1 MPPAMKKAT
10 PSLGEKLSYRIDNLM
25 SLNPAFKLVGLFGLT
40 SILVLIGGTAYWFIR
55 RGEDGQDFVHGLW
68 AAWTFIA
75 DAGTQGGEEN
85 FATRAAAMFITI
97 GGMMIFAL
105 LLGLVSE
112 TLGGLMDNLKEGHSR
127 VIESGHTL
135 ILGWNEKIFSTIEQL
150 VEANSNQ
157 RRAVVVVLSD
167 LPKADMEKEL
177 QDKIEDFR
185 STVVVCRSGNTTQNV
200 DLVKVNATEARSI
213 IVLGDDADPEESDVR
228 AVKTVLALSRGMD
241 IAGHVVVEIMDPA
254 NAEMVKM
261 VGAGKVEV
269 VAARDVIG
277 RLMVQT
283 ARQNGLAHTYGGLL
297 GFEGSEFYLK
307 EWKQLAGKRFD
318 ECWPLFPDAVVCGV
332 KPDPNGPNKVA
343 PGEPPV
349 VINPPASYVVAPGD
363 ELLFLAE
370 DDDSFKPKAPPAGWQ
385 PTKPPAFTPP
395 APRKENL
402 LWLGW
407 RRDLGSMIREL
418 DNYVA
423 ADSTLTLVSVL
434 GKEEANERL
443 KAEGVDVLKN
453 LKLRYRQ
460 GNLASRKDLE
470 ALRVQ
475 DFDSIMILAADTL
488 ELDPDEVDSRT
499 LMSLL
504 LIRDIQKKNDVKGKP
519 VLSEIRDPR
528 TKALA
533 EIAEASDYVV
543 SNEIVSLLM
552 ATVSEN
558 REMNTIWADLFDADG
573 NEIYLKHAHL
583 YAAPNERVTFYD
595 LMARARARGE
605 VCIGYR
611 LVSEA
616 DDADHGVALNPAKK
630 DEAIP
635 LSEHDRVIVLSQN
648 GD

>member
-1 MPPAMKKAT
+1 MKTAK
-10 PSLGEKLSYRIDNLM
+10 PSLGEVFSYKLDNLM
-25 SLNPAFKLVGLFGLT
+25 SLNPAFKLFGLFGLT
-40 SILVLIGGTAYWFIR
+40 SFLVMIGGVVYWIATM
-55 RGEDGQDFVHGLW
+55 GEEGSDLIHGFW

-75 DAGTQGGEEN
+75 DAGTQGGEST
-85 FATRAAAMFITI
+85 FITRAIAMFITI

-127 VIESGHTL
+127 VIESNHTL
-135 ILGWNEKIFSTIEQL
+135 VLGWNEKIFSVIEQV
-150 VEANSNQ
+150 VEANRSE
-157 RRAVVVVLSD
+157 RRGVIVILSEK
-167 LPKADMEKEL
+167 PKAEMEAEI
-177 QDKIEDFR
+177 QDKLEDFG
-185 STVVVCRSGNTTQNV
+185 STVVVCRSGTTTQNV
-200 DLVKVNATEARSI
+200 DLLKVNAPEARAI

-241 IAGHVVVEIMDPA
+241 IRGHLVVEMIDPS
-254 NAEMVKM
+254 NAHMVEM

-307 EWKQLAGKRFD
+307 GFKPLTGRRFGD
-318 ECWPLFPDAVVCGV
+318 VWPLFPDCVICGV
-332 KPDPNGPNKVA
+332 KPAAGVPA
-343 PGEPPV
+343 GEPPV
-349 VINPPASYVVAPGD
+349 TINPPDDYVMQDGD
-363 ELLFLAE
+363 ELFALVE
-370 DDDSFKPKAPPAGWQ
+370 DDSLFRLKAAPAGWSGA
-385 PTKPPAFTPP
+385 KPAPAFTPP
-395 APRKENL
+395 PPKPENL

-407 RRDLGSMIREL
+407 RKDLGNMIREL

-423 ADSTLTLVSVL
+423 PESMLTLVSVL
-434 GKEEANERL
+434 GRDEANERL
-443 KAEGVDVLKN
+443 KQEGVSELKN

-475 DFDSIMILAADTL
+475 DFDSIMILAADDIGMT
-488 ELDPDEVDSRT
+488 PDEVDART

-504 LIRDIQKKNDVKGKP
+504 LIRDIQKKSNVKGKP

-543 SNEIVSLLM
+543 SNEIVSMLM

-558 REMNTIWADLFDADG
+558 RQMNAVWSDLFDADG
-573 NEIYLKHAHL
+573 NEIYLKHARL
-583 YAAPNERVTFYD
+583 YAGPNERVTFYD
-595 LMARARARGE
+595 LMARARMRGE
-605 VCIGYR
+605 ICIGYR
-611 LVSEA
+611 KVS
-616 DDADHGVALNPAKK
+616 DAGEEGHGVVLNPAKK
-630 DEAIP
+630 TESMT
-635 LSEHDRVIVLSQN
+635 LSEHDRVIVLAQN

>member
-1 MPPAMKKAT
+1 MNST
-10 PSLGEKLSYRIDNLM
+10 RPSFGEKLSYRLDNLM
-25 SLNPAFKLVGLFGLT
+25 SLNPAFKLFGLFGLT
-40 SILVLIGGTAYWFIR
+40 SVLVVIGGVVYWAATI
-55 RGEDGQDFVHGLW
+55 GDEGSNLVHGFW

-75 DAGTQGGEEN
+75 DAGTQGGEST
-85 FATRAAAMFITI
+85 FVTRAIAMFITV

-127 VIESGHTL
+127 VIEKNHTL
-135 ILGWNEKIFSTIEQL
+135 VLGWNEKIFSVIEQ
-150 VEANSNQ
+150 VIEANRSE
-157 RRAVVVVLSD
+157 RRAVLVVLSE
-167 LPKADMEKEL
+167 MEKARMEEEL
-177 QDKIEDFR
+177 RDKIDDFGT
-185 STVVVCRSGNTTQNV
+185 TVVVCRSGTTTQNV
-200 DLVKVNATEARSI
+200 DLFKVGAPDARSI
-213 IVLGDDADPEESDVR
+213 IVLGDDADPEESDIR

-241 IAGHVVVEIMDPA
+241 IRGHLVVEMMDPA
-254 NAEMVKM
+254 NAHMVEMV
-261 VGAGKVEV
+261 GQGKVEV
-269 VAARDVIG
+269 IAARDVIG

-307 EWKQLAGKRFD
+307 AWPQLDGKTFG
-318 ECWPLFPDAVVCGV
+318 EAWPMFPDAVACGV
-332 KPDPNGPNKVA
+332 KPARGTA

-349 VINPPASYVVAPGD
+349 VINPPDSYVFEPGD
-363 ELLFLAE
+363 ALLVLAE
-370 DDDSFKPKAPPAGWQ
+370 DDDAYRPKAPPANVSAEAAA
-385 PTKPPAFTPP
+385 PFSVP
-395 APRKENL
+395 APGPENL

-407 RRDLGSMIREL
+407 RKDLGSMIREL

-423 ADSTLTLVSVL
+423 PESSLTLVSIL
-434 GKEEANERL
+434 GRDDANERL
-443 KAEGVDVLKN
+443 KQEGVAELKN

-475 DFDSIMILAADTL
+475 DFDSVMILAADDL
-488 ELDPDEVDSRT
+488 GLSPDEVDART

-504 LIRDIQKKNDVKGKP
+504 LIRDIQKKSDAKGKP

-543 SNEIVSLLM
+543 SNEIVSMLM
-552 ATVSEN
+552 AVVSEN
-558 REMNTIWADLFDADG
+558 REMNGVWADLFDADG
-573 NEIYLKHAHL
+573 NELYLKHPRL
-583 YAAPNERVTFYD
+583 YAAENERVTFFD
-595 LMARARARGE
+595 VMARARMRGE

-611 LVSEA
+611 KVSDAA
-616 DDADHGVALNPAKK
+616 DEGHGVFLNPANKT
-630 DEAIP
+630 EAFT
-635 LSEHDRVIVLSQN
+635 LAEHDRVIVLAEN